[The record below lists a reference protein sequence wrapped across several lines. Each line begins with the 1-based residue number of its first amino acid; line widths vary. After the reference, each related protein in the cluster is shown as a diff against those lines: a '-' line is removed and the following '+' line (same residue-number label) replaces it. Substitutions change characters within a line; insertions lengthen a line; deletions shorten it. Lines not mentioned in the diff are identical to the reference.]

1 MAWQSYIKEAED
13 VLNNAASTDEEETPE
28 PKPAAVE
35 PEEIMEDDA
44 EDEAARQDADYA
56 LSAPWCPQDLPE
68 VVKPDEPEAQ
78 FWIHLAA
85 NVFDWSERH
94 AGAQCTYQQLLG
106 AGDPQTLMG
115 SLIKLIGMDFWKK
128 MYGDR
133 EVAITD
139 IVPRHLGFV
148 LYNALQKPFTMATA
162 CLGKDAA
169 TKAKEAATASN
180 KVAVSEMKVK
190 RDKATKGEKARKA
203 LKTPLGS
210 K

>member
-1 MAWQSYIKEAED
+1 M
-13 VLNNAASTDEEETPE
+13 
-28 PKPAAVE
+28 
-35 PEEIMEDDA
+35 
-44 EDEAARQDADYA
+44 
-56 LSAPWCPQDLPE
+56 
-68 VVKPDEPEAQ
+68 
-78 FWIHLAA
+78 HLAA

-94 AGAQCTYQQLLG
+94 ACAQCTYQQLLG

-128 MYGDR
+128 VYGDR

-148 LYNALQKPFTMATA
+148 LYNALQKPFTLASA
-162 CLGKDAA
+162 CLGNVAA
-169 TKAKEAATASN
+169 TQAKEAATASN
-180 KVAVSEMKVK
+180 KIAVTEMRTK
-190 RDKATKGEKARKA
+190 RDKVTKGEKARKA